1 VTPRGL
7 LALALALASCGV
19 KAPPRPA
26 ASAGV
31 ESAPAGTAAPVPE
44 PPAATPCD
52 PASGGTCGK

>member
-1 VTPRGL
+1 MTLRGP

-31 ESAPAGTAAPVPE
+31 ESAPAGTPAPVPA
-44 PPAATPCD
+44 PPASTPCD
-52 PASGGTCGK
+52 PASGGACGK